1 MQGNAFSMAPWQ
13 LSKDPQEASEAWKE
27 DFRFTQKDVNGGS

>member
-1 MQGNAFSMAPWQ
+1 MQGNAFLHAWQ

-27 DFRFTQKDVNGGS
+27 DFRFTQKDVNGGAG